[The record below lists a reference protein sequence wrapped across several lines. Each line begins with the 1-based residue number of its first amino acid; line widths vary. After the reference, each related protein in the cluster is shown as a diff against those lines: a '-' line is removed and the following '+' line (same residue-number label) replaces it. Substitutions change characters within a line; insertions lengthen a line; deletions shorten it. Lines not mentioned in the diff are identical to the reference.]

1 MFAPLASPGPKVNK
15 PSMKITD
22 IHAATPTRE
31 TLSAAYAR
39 INAMLDEGDLA
50 PALQSWDSLRRDIDS
65 WSALASLHFEQDTTD
80 EAAKAA
86 RDYRDELMPTA
97 TAHEIALKKRLLAH
111 SSREAIEAVAGAH
124 AVKLWETDVTTF
136 DPAIERDLQEESRLD
151 GRYTALLASAKID
164 IDGEIVN
171 LSGLDPFA
179 QSLDRDLR
187 RRTAIARWDFFEKN
201 AAEFDE
207 IYDKLVKLR
216 HGMAKKLGFHSY
228 TELAYRKM
236 RRVDYNAADVARYRD
251 QVAEH
256 VVPLVAQI
264 MEARRAANGWDKLYV
279 WDETLTDPA
288 GNPKP
293 AGGHDFLVEQ
303 AQKMFD
309 AMSPDMA
316 DFFRQMNEG
325 GFLDLKNRPT
335 KAPGGFCTSFANAG
349 MPFIFANF
357 NGTHHDIDVFTHEM
371 GHAYQNYASRNQ
383 PGFDY
388 LWPTMESAEIHSMSL
403 EVLAY
408 PQIAL
413 MVGEENADRYR
424 RMHLIESLAF
434 LPYGVLV
441 DHFQHEVFANPE
453 ATPEERHAMWK
464 KLEHRYMPWR
474 DYGDIAYPA
483 KGARWQAQGHIYG
496 VPFYY
501 IDYTLALCCALQFW
515 VKSREDYAAAM
526 ADYTAL
532 CARGG
537 AAPFQSLVASA
548 GLVSPF
554 EPGALETVV
563 KDAEKILA

>member
-1 MFAPLASPGPKVNK
+1 
-15 PSMKITD
+15 MKITD

-31 TLSAAYAR
+31 SLAAAYDH
-39 INAMLDEGDLA
+39 INTMLDEGDLE
-50 PALQSWDSLRRDIDS
+50 PALKTWDKLRCEIDC

-111 SSREAIEAVAGAH
+111 QGREAIEAIAGGH
-124 AVKLWETDVTTF
+124 ALKLWETDVTTF
-136 DPAIERDLQEESRLD
+136 DPSIEPDLQEESRLD
-151 GRYTALLASAKID
+151 ARYTALLSSAKID

-187 RRTAIARWDFFEKN
+187 HRTAAARWNFFETN

-207 IYDKLVKLR
+207 IYDQLVKLR
-216 HGMAKKLGFHSY
+216 HGMAKKLGFASY

-251 QVAEH
+251 QVAAH
-256 VVPLVAQI
+256 VVPLVSSI
-264 MEARRAANGWDKLYV
+264 MEARRAANGWDKLYA

-309 AMSPDMA
+309 AMSPEMA
-316 DFFRQMNEG
+316 DFFRAMNEG

-371 GHAYQNYASRNQ
+371 GHAFQNYASREQ

-413 MVGEENADRYR
+413 MVGEANADRYR

-453 ATPEERHAMWK
+453 ATPEERHAIWR
-464 KLEHRYMPWR
+464 KLERRYMPWR
-474 DYGDIAYPA
+474 DYGDIAYAA

-515 VKSREDYAAAM
+515 VKSRTDYAAAM
-526 ADYTAL
+526 EDYVAL

-548 GLVSPF
+548 GLISPF
-554 EPGALETVV
+554 EPGALESVV
-563 KDAEKILA
+563 KDAQAVLA

>member
-554 EPGALETVV
+554 EPGALETVI

>member
-1 MFAPLASPGPKVNK
+1 
-15 PSMKITD
+15 MKFSD
-22 IHAATPTRE
+22 IHAATPKRE
-31 TLSAAYAR
+31 TLAADYAR
-39 INAMLDEGDLA
+39 INAMLDEGDLE
-50 PALQSWDSLRRDIDS
+50 PALARWDGLRRDVDS
-65 WSALASLHFEQDTTD
+65 WSALASLRFEQDTTD

-86 RDYRDELMPTA
+86 RDERDELMPTA
-97 TAHEIALKKRLLAH
+97 TAHEIALKRRLLAH
-111 SSREAIEAVAGAH
+111 PNREAIEAIAGAH
-124 AVKLWETDVTTF
+124 ALNLWRTDVTTF
-136 DPAIERDLQEESRLD
+136 DPAIEPDLQEESRLD
-151 GRYTALLASAKID
+151 ARYTALLASAKID

-187 RRTAIARWDFFEKN
+187 RRTAIARWDFFEQN
-201 AAEFDE
+201 AAAFDE

-216 HGMAKKLGFHSY
+216 HGMAKKLGFASY

-236 RRVDYNAADVARYRD
+236 RRVDYDAADVARYRD

-316 DFFRQMNEG
+316 AFFRAMNEG
-325 GFLDLKNRPT
+325 GFLDLKNRPS
-335 KAPGGFCTSFANAG
+335 KAPGGFCTAFANAG

-371 GHAYQNYASRNQ
+371 GHAFQNYASRDL

-413 MVGEENADRYR
+413 MVGEDNAERYR
-424 RMHLIESLAF
+424 RMHLIESLVF

-441 DHFQHEVFANPE
+441 DHFQHEVFAEPD
-453 ATPEERHAMWK
+453 ATPAERHAIWK

-474 DYGDIAYPA
+474 DYGHIAYPA

-515 VKSREDYAAAM
+515 VKSRQDYAAAM
-526 ADYTAL
+526 ADYVAL
-532 CARGG
+532 CGRGG
-537 AAPFQSLVASA
+537 SAPFQSLVASA

-554 EPGALETVV
+554 EPGALEAVV
-563 KDAEKILA
+563 KDAQISLA

>member
-1 MFAPLASPGPKVNK
+1 
-15 PSMKITD
+15 MKFTD
-22 IHAATPTRE
+22 IHAATPTSE
-31 TLSAAYAR
+31 TLAADYAR
-39 INAMLDEGDLA
+39 INTMLDEGDLE
-50 PALQSWDSLRRDIDS
+50 PALKTWDRLRCEIDC

-80 EAAKAA
+80 DAAKAA

-97 TAHEIALKKRLLAH
+97 TAYEIALKKRLLAH
-111 SSREAIEAVAGAH
+111 PNREALDALAGAH
-124 AVKLWETDVTTF
+124 AVKLWEIDITTF
-136 DPAIERDLQEESRLD
+136 DPSIEPDLQEEARLD
-151 GRYTALLASAKID
+151 ARATALVASAKID
-164 IDGEIVN
+164 IDGNIVN
-171 LSGLDPFA
+171 LSGLAPYA

-187 RRTAIARWDFFEKN
+187 HRTSRATWDFFEKN
-201 AAEFDE
+201 GAEFDE

-216 HGMAKKLGFHSY
+216 HGMAKKLGFASY

-256 VVPLVAQI
+256 VVPLVAKI
-264 MEARRAANGWDKLYV
+264 MEARRAANGWDKLYA

-316 DFFRQMNEG
+316 DFFRAMNEG

-371 GHAYQNYASRNQ
+371 GHAYQNYASRTQ

-413 MVGEENADRYR
+413 MVGEDNADRYR

-441 DHFQHEVFANPE
+441 DHFQHDVFANPD
-453 ATPEERHAMWK
+453 ATPAERHAMWK
-464 KLEHRYMPWR
+464 KLEARYMPWR
-474 DYGDIAYPA
+474 DYGDVAYPA
-483 KGARWQAQGHIYG
+483 KGGRWQMQHHIYG

-515 VKSREDYAAAM
+515 VKSRANYAAAM

-537 AAPFQSLVASA
+537 SAPFQSLVASA

-554 EPGALETVV
+554 EPGALKTVV
-563 KDAEKILA
+563 EDAQKILA

>member
-1 MFAPLASPGPKVNK
+1 
-15 PSMKITD
+15 MKITD

-50 PALQSWDSLRRDIDS
+50 PALQSWDGLRRDIDS

-216 HGMAKKLGFHSY
+216 HGMAKKLGFPSY

-554 EPGALETVV
+554 EPGALETVI

>member
-1 MFAPLASPGPKVNK
+1 
-15 PSMKITD
+15 MKITD

-216 HGMAKKLGFHSY
+216 HGMAKKLGFPSY

-554 EPGALETVV
+554 EPGALETVI